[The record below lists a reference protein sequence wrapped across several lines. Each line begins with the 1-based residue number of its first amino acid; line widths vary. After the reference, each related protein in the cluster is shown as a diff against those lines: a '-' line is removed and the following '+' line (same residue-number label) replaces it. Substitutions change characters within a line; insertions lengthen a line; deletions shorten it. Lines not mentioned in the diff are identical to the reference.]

1 MAADVVGYSRHMGRD
16 EAGTLA
22 RVKDHLAQR
31 LGPALL
37 RNRGRLVKLTGDGAL
52 AEFGSA
58 VEALKAAMEFQ
69 QAVEQ
74 ANGAH
79 PEGQRIVFRVGLHLG
94 DIIVDG
100 DDIYGDSVNIA
111 ARLEREATPSGI
123 VISGRFTRPLQGA
136 WTPSSWTWKS
146 FTEEHRPRCASL
158 PGYMGRRTKSGAGSD
173 DNVPGAGAVAAPLRP
188 LLDKASLAVS
198 LPEYER

>member
-1 MAADVVGYSRHMGRD
+1 MKPALC
-16 EAGTLA
+16 T
-22 RVKDHLAQR
+22 VKDHLAQR

-111 ARLEREATPSGI
+111 ARLEREAAPSGI
-123 VISGRFTRPLQGA
+123 VISGALHEATA
-136 WTPSSWTWKS
+136 
-146 FTEEHRPRCASL
+146 
-158 PGYMGRRTKSGAGSD
+158 GR
-173 DNVPGAGAVAAPLRP
+173 
-188 LLDKASLAVS
+188 LDAEFLDLEVF
-198 LPEYER
+198 R